1 MKRIVSIIMLLALA
15 AAFCACGSKSY
26 GAHACTGKWK
36 CVVAPIQM
44 KFNEIRLELTD
55 TSFTYTLVAEKSTT
69 VMNGTARDIGE
80 KSMVLYVETQQ
91 QLDGATGRVIQE
103 RTVDAKES
111 ENNPVYANL
120 LDDGRLE
127 MTAQGT
133 DLQFEREAA

>member
-1 MKRIVSIIMLLALA
+1 MKKIVSIIMLLALA
-15 AAFCACGSKSY
+15 AAFCACGKSY
-26 GAHACTGKWK
+26 GNHACAGKWK

-44 KFNEIRLELTD
+44 KFSDIRLELTD

-69 VMNGTARDIGE
+69 VMSGSAKNIGE
-80 KSMVLYVETQQ
+80 KNMVLYMETQQ
-91 QLDGATGRVIQE
+91 QLDGTTGRVIQE

-120 LDDGRLE
+120 LDNGRLE

-133 DLQFEREAA
+133 DLQFEREAT